1 MSFSKKDRKI
11 RVERGRRFPIDPLA
25 ETQATLASVVANA
38 LKQDFGGT
46 PGQAKHIAQLIGVSP
61 RTVKNWL
68 QSQNGPNG
76 AGLIVL
82 MRHSDAVATAVLELA
97 DRRDVG
103 KSLKSEHLQ
112 KQLRSLI
119 LALLDLLGPE

>member
-1 MSFSKKDRKI
+1 MSFSEKDRKV
-11 RVERGRRFPIDPLA
+11 RAESGRRFPIDPLA
-25 ETQATLASVVANA
+25 ETQATLASVVSDA

-46 PGQAKHIAQLIGVSP
+46 PGHAKHIAQLMGVSP

-97 DRRDVG
+97 DRRDAG
-103 KSLKSEHLQ
+103 QRLRSEQLR

-119 LALLDLLGPE
+119 LALLDFLGPE